1 MNRRNQSHCQEL
13 IERIDARHRQTST
26 GCDQASGKRR
36 LKMFRK
42 FVLASAALAALG
54 VASLASTAPASAGWH
69 GHNHNHFG
77 PRFIARPVI
86 IASDYGCWR
95 KRFIETPYGVIV
107 KHVNVC
113 Y

>member
-1 MNRRNQSHCQEL
+1 
-13 IERIDARHRQTST
+13 
-26 GCDQASGKRR
+26 
-36 LKMFRK
+36 MFHK
-42 FVLASAALAALG
+42 FVLASTALATLG
-54 VASLASTAPASAGWH
+54 VAALASTAPASAGWH
-69 GHNHNHFG
+69 GHHHFG

-86 IASDYGCWR
+86 IAGDYGCWR